1 MSDVHSVTHHPDDDL
16 LVSYASGAADEGL
29 ALVIATHLAFCP
41 ECRRLVA
48 AFEQAG
54 GAMLASIGPEAMQA
68 RALENTLARL
78 DEPTRTAPRK
88 PVIGDPRVPEPLR
101 SYVDSL
107 DKSWLPLGPGVAHR
121 PLLRRGKTSVRL
133 IRAMPGASVPVHS
146 HNGCELT
153 LVLTGGFHD
162 ETGRFGPGDLESATP
177 DMKHQPVADPGEVC
191 INLALTDA
199 PLRFFSVLPRLVG
212 KVFGI

>member
-1 MSDVHSVTHHPDDDL
+1 MSDARRITHHPGEDL
-16 LVSYASGAADEGL
+16 LLFYASGAADEGL

-41 ECRRLVA
+41 QCRGEVA
-48 AFEQAG
+48 KLERTG
-54 GAMLASIGPEAMQA
+54 GAMLASLAPETMKEDALA
-68 RALENTLARL
+68 RTLARL
-78 DEPTRTAPRK
+78 DERPRTSPR
-88 PVIGDPRVPEPLR
+88 VAEGGDRRVPEPLR
-101 SYVDSL
+101 SYVGSL

-146 HNGCELT
+146 HLGRELT
-153 LVLTGGFHD
+153 LVLMGGFHD
-162 ETGRFGPGDLESATP
+162 ETGQFGPGDLESATP
-177 DMKHQPVADPGEVC
+177 ETKHRPIADPGEVC